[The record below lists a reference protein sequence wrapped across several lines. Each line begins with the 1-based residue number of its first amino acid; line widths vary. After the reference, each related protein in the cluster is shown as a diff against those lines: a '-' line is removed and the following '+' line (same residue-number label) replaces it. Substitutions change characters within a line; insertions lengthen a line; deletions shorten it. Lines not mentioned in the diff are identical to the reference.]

1 MLVATLL
8 AAGCAD
14 DTTSSGSDT
23 STASTSLTSTTAA
36 PTTTV
41 APARGVCEALRADDL
56 VAWFGWPV
64 RGDVRIDAPSRCRL
78 SLRDR
83 QRVTISSGTETDLA
97 ARFEEFTAS
106 GAPLSEFRPGRP
118 ATNVVSYGTGHT
130 VAVAT
135 TPTSEIVV
143 IDVRAPEGAV
153 PSLPRAGTAEFL
165 AERMSTVGID
175 ERAATLA
182 QLNGDVADACWNL
195 SALAGGRAV
204 VVELVPAGLDL
215 RRGVRAREEITIGRG
230 LIGTVSFGV
239 TEADRCRGADDGQ
252 PLGTSSWP
260 LIAGR
265 ARARV
270 RPSASPDGCLDVTL
284 ELSGLVVERPDDGRV
299 PLPDVE
305 VRNRS
310 FGSGIL
316 DGCVFPRQA

>member
-1 MLVATLL
+1 M
-8 AAGCAD
+8 
-14 DTTSSGSDT
+14 
-23 STASTSLTSTTAA
+23 TSTTAA
-36 PTTTV
+36 PTTTTV
-41 APARGVCEALRADDL
+41 APTRGVCEELRAHDL

-97 ARFEEFTAS
+97 ARFEEFAAS
-106 GAPLSEFRPGRP
+106 GAPLSEFRPGQP
-118 ATNVVSYGTGHT
+118 ATNVVSYGAGRTI
-130 VAVAT
+130 AVAT

-175 ERAATLA
+175 ERAAALS
-182 QLNGDVADACWNL
+182 QLNGGVTDACWNL
-195 SALAGGRAV
+195 AATAGSRVGGGDA
-204 VVELVPAGLDL
+204 VVELVPVGLDL
-215 RRGVRAREEITIGRG
+215 RRGVRAREEIAIGRG
-230 LIGTVSFGV
+230 LVGTVSFAV
-239 TEADRCRGADDGQ
+239 TEPDRCRGADNGQ